1 LRQKRKFAAA
11 GGTSEKCQ
19 QATFTQRADAIVTF
33 ARAGCRRR
41 APIGGS
47 HLFFLLSEHET
58 IALLID

>member
-1 LRQKRKFAAA
+1 MSR
-11 GGTSEKCQ
+11 KCQ
-19 QATFTQRADAIVTF
+19 KATFTQRADAIVTF
-33 ARAGCRRR
+33 ARAGWRRR

>member
-1 LRQKRKFAAA
+1 VA
-11 GGTSEKCQ
+11 TSEKCQ
-19 QATFTQRADAIVTF
+19 KATFTQRADAIVTF
-33 ARAGCRRR
+33 ARAGWRRR